1 MLFYPNRSPAR
12 SKTFRNG
19 VFGSSQTSGYFR
31 QSSRPICIQGAAA
44 IHALEDIPRRRLEN
58 LILVR
63 LARQLDIG
71 PLANLLLLPTI
82 ARFPDRFAFLWEA
95 SFPQDNVMRQI
106 YPSYRKGRRIW
117 FCTLRL
123 FQLMGLGIL
132 TAFRLLIPGR
142 SQRPLQKV

>member
-1 MLFYPNRSPAR
+1 MF
-12 SKTFRNG
+12 
-19 VFGSSQTSGYFR
+19 
-31 QSSRPICIQGAAA
+31 QGAAA

-82 ARFPDRFAFLWEA
+82 ARFPDRVAFLWEA

-123 FQLMGLGIL
+123 FQLIGLGIL